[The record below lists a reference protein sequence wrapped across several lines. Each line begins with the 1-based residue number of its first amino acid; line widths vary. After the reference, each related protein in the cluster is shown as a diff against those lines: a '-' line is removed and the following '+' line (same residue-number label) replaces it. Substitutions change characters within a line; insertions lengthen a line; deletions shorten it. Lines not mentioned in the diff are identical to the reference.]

1 MSILIKDVSLTTAKG
16 RTHIY
21 IEGGSIAEMGRAL
34 DADRVIDGS
43 GCVAIP
49 GLVNCHTH
57 AAMTLLRGYGDDMP
71 LQDWLTGRIWPA
83 EARLTKDDVYWGT
96 RLACLEMMR
105 SGTTA
110 YADMYFFG
118 SVMADAANDS
128 GLRAVVCEGFI
139 DLGSEE
145 RREANMHATEETTRH
160 VRGMRGSRVHASVG
174 PHAIYTVSERGWQ
187 WLCEHAKEHDLLVHT
202 HLSETAQE
210 VSDCRA
216 THGVSP
222 PRLLE
227 RLGVLDRRV
236 LAAHCAH
243 LSTEDV
249 ALMGRRHVAACH
261 NPVSNMKL
269 AGAAVMPWAALA
281 AAGAPCV
288 LGTDGA
294 ASNNTLDMFET
305 MKAAA
310 LLQKFQGDAA
320 ALPARE
326 ALEAATAR
334 GATALGL
341 PGGRIAAGQAADVV
355 LVDLGRAG
363 MQPVHDVVSNLV
375 YAGAGRAVV
384 ATICDGKVLM
394 EGGTVPDERE
404 VVRRASEAAMD
415 LVRRREEASGAGA
428 KG

>member
-1 MSILIKDVSLTTAKG
+1 
-16 RTHIY
+16 
-21 IEGGSIAEMGRAL
+21 MGKAH

-71 LQDWLTGRIWPA
+71 LQDWLAGRIWPA
-83 EARLTKDDVYWGT
+83 EAKLTKEDVYWGT
-96 RLACLEMMR
+96 RLACIEMLR
-105 SGTTA
+105 TGTTA

-118 SVMADAANDS
+118 PVMADAANDS

-139 DLGSEE
+139 DLGSEK
-145 RREANMHATEETTRH
+145 RREANMRATEETTRH
-160 VRGMRGSRVHASVG
+160 VRGMRGGRVRASVG
-174 PHAIYTVSERGWQ
+174 PHAVYTVSEGGWQ

-216 THGVSP
+216 VHGVSP

-243 LSTEDV
+243 LSGEDV
-249 ALMGRRHVAACH
+249 ALMGRGRVAACH

-269 AGAAVMPWAALA
+269 AGAGVMPWAALA

-294 ASNNTLDMFET
+294 ASNNTQDMFET

-310 LLQKFQGDAA
+310 LLQKFQGDAT

-334 GATALGL
+334 GAAALGL
-341 PGGRIAAGQAADVV
+341 PGGRIAEGQAADVV

-363 MQPVHDVVSNLV
+363 MQPIHDVVSNLV

-415 LVRRREEASGAGA
+415 LVRRREAASTTGA